1 MGTRL
6 INRLVLWVAFQ
17 MVVSP
22 FPLAEGSVRR
32 TVLRDGV
39 DGVNLALIGD
49 TVLLVCNH
57 NETAASSWVRFKPDE
72 TLDTGLA
79 ATRETDGLGTE
90 LSFQM
95 SAGLNDTSY
104 RCRIRNQLDNEVFVS
119 GRLKILLGENIN
131 ISCVKPAKCAVEGET
146 IHVPCTFTGKPQ
158 PKVSVTKIDGPSGK
172 EAVLN
177 QTEITFE
184 NITMNSQGTYEI
196 KAVNE
201 LENKTLSVSLIVGVN
216 ICVAPATVRLSV
228 PSPVSC
234 FTSAAVNYKVK
245 GAPLPTVKWSW
256 SPSFPSGN
264 ALQGTPNTVVNKD
277 GTFTVSVNLTILNL
291 QTSYRPVEFIVTAE
305 NSISSPETELFKLNI
320 TCSFSPPA
328 TYFKEQTQNSFNLL
342 ITDSPDDDRLRA
354 TSYNATVWSLSDSA
368 KKLTVVRHPS
378 GLTEILIAHLD
389 ADTSYN
395 VEVVAWRPGY
405 ESTPARGIVST
416 LEESDC
422 LPFLL
427 YDASSMSVYVNW
439 TYNCKGNEHF
449 KRVTSYIIVYES
461 MIDYRRLSLDDE
473 TLQYTFRDLYPNNT
487 YNFTVIATVH
497 SGPPR
502 LSNMVKISTKSY
514 FSCEECPVLE
524 AASSISCN
532 AGLISGV
539 AVFAVLFLAT
549 LLFSLYLYLLRRK
562 DGVPDSERRLPD
574 KLPSVG
580 KVESGI
586 EMQPSRLYAES
597 KAKPMSTPA
606 VSDYA
611 QVS

>member
-405 ESTPARGIVST
+405 ESTPAR
-416 LEESDC
+416 
-422 LPFLL
+422 
-427 YDASSMSVYVNW
+427 
-439 TYNCKGNEHF
+439 
-449 KRVTSYIIVYES
+449 
-461 MIDYRRLSLDDE
+461 
-473 TLQYTFRDLYPNNT
+473 
-487 YNFTVIATVH
+487 ATVH